1 MFDNKTLNTLIFSAA
16 VVIFGYFISNGLIF
30 FNSGHNKSVNV
41 KGIGERIIKADQAFW
56 SISFESEGKT
66 FEEARTK
73 FHQDSKALRQFLK
86 EQNFTENDFSFSPP
100 VPSTS
105 KESFY
110 DNKRSV
116 SITTKTTHVISSKIT
131 VQSNNVEKIA
141 SASKNTTAL
150 LDKGIMI
157 TKNNNYGYGS
167 HQEANPRYI
176 LTAFDQYRPEL
187 LAEAVQSARNMA
199 SKLAQDAGAK
209 VGSIINADQ
218 GNFSIQNPI
227 SSNDPE
233 EASIMK
239 KVRVVSHLTYELL

>member
-1 MFDNKTLNTLIFSAA
+1 MFDNKTFNTLIFSAA
-16 VVIFGYFISNGLIF
+16 VVTFGYFISNGLIF

-41 KGIGERIIKADQAFW
+41 KGLGERTIKADQAFW
-56 SISFESEGKT
+56 SISFESEGNT
-66 FEEARTK
+66 FEEARKK
-73 FHQDSKALRQFLK
+73 FHQDSESLRQFLK
-86 EQNFTENDFSFSPP
+86 EQGFTENDFSFSPP
-100 VPSTS
+100 VPSTK

-110 DNKRSV
+110 DDKRHKD
-116 SITTKTTHVISSKIT
+116 ITTKTTHVISSKVT
-131 VQSNNVEKIA
+131 VQSTNVEKIA

-150 LDKGIMI
+150 LDKGII
-157 TKNNNYGYGS
+157 IAGKNDHNYNVR
-167 HQEANPRYI
+167 QEANPRYI
-176 LTAFDQYRPEL
+176 LTAFDKYRPEL

-233 EASIMK
+233 EASITK
-239 KVRVVSHLTYELL
+239 KIRVVSHLTYELL